1 MPAYNPPTGGLTL
14 DEANNLAASLDSSL
28 GEYAASSV
36 VFDLPIHCAF
46 ILPDSLAS
54 DFSAADQAKKQRMI
68 EISFEVLQAGADD
81 FNTAYLEIYNA
92 EYP

>member
-14 DEANNLAASLDSSL
+14 DEANNLAASFDSSL

-36 VFDLPIHCAF
+36 VYNLPIHCTF
-46 ILPDSLAS
+46 ILPDSLAV
-54 DFSAADQAKKQRMI
+54 DFTAADQDKKQRMI

-81 FNTAYLEIYNA
+81 FNTMYLRIYNA

>member
-14 DEANNLAASLDSSL
+14 DEANTLAASLDSSL

-36 VFDLPIHCAF
+36 VYDLPIHCAF
-46 ILPDSLAS
+46 ILPDSLAL
-54 DFSAADQAKKQRMI
+54 DWDDADQDKKQRMI
-68 EISFEVLQAGADD
+68 EISFEVLQAGAAD

>member
-14 DEANNLAASLDSSL
+14 DEANDLAASLDSSL

-36 VFDLPIHCAF
+36 VYDLPIHCAF
-46 ILPDSLAS
+46 ILPDSLAT
-54 DFSAADQAKKQRMI
+54 DFTAADEAKKQRMI
-68 EISFEVLQAGADD
+68 EISFEVLQAGAAD